1 MALITELA
9 AVNAQIQKFWSPSIR
24 SELKE
29 NTLLPS
35 LVSKE
40 YQGSIQK
47 GGDEVKISTIRR
59 PTAVRKTIGVAGYN
73 DYQTDA
79 LQTAQ
84 VTVKA
89 DTIIQ
94 AGYEIEHLI
103 DLQSQIHDPN
113 SQMRK
118 GLFEAIEI
126 ELNNYLYG
134 VMAAPTSATAA
145 VTAFDASQLGAAKI
159 YASQKKWAAKNKYL
173 LLDPVFHQDLMNV
186 TSLTSKDF
194 VPDSPIVGGQIA
206 TQRFGFNILED
217 NSAGMSQLSATSA
230 TSQLGLAFDP
240 DAIHFVMQQGMDIKV
255 SDLHSNKKRGFI
267 ITADIIVGS
276 ALSYEGLTQHMS
288 FYNV

>member
-1 MALITELA
+1 MALVTELA
-9 AVNAQIQKFWSPSIR
+9 DVAAQIQKFWAPTLR

-40 YQGSIQK
+40 FQGSIAK
-47 GGDEVKISTIRR
+47 GGDTVKVSTIQR

-73 DYQTDA
+73 DYQTDQ

-84 VTVKA
+84 VEVKA

-94 AGYEIEHLI
+94 AGYEIESLI

-113 SQMRK
+113 SQIRQGM
-118 GLFEAIEI
+118 FEAIEI
-126 ELNNYLYG
+126 ELNNYLYEQIAATNNVSG
-134 VMAAPTSATAA
+134 VTT
-145 VTAFDASQLGAAKI
+145 FDASQLGAAKI
-159 YASQKKWAAKNKYL
+159 YASQQKWATKNKYL

-194 VPDSPIVGGQIA
+194 VPDAPVVGGQMA

-217 NSAGMSQLSATSA
+217 NSAGMDALSPLSAG
-230 TSQLGLAFDP
+230 SQYGLAFDP
-240 DAIHFVMQQGMDIKV
+240 DFIHFVMQQGMEIKL

-267 ITADIIVGS
+267 LTADIIVGS
-276 ALSYEGLTQHMS
+276 KIAYEGAVSHMT
-288 FYNV
+288 FYNT